1 ILYYIIVNIIMM
13 DKDYKNI
20 NLQLEN
26 RFIGKRIYHYK
37 RIRSTQQLAISF
49 AETNITDENGTV
61 ILADEQYDGKGRGN
75 KKWISPKGGLWMSL
89 IIKPRIELD
98 KINIL
103 SLIAAI
109 SVCQAI
115 NETSN
120 LETRIKWPNDIVI
133 DDKKIAGI
141 IIDSSINDSNI
152 DYVVIGI
159 GINMMVDI
167 IKIDLSLASSDLLPQ
182 KVTSIQNENKEK
194 CIDRFLLLKQL
205 LKRIEYYLFLVENE
219 KEKRKIIEI
228 YKKLSNTLGKSIYV
242 YGKDI
247 KGYYAIAK
255 DMDLDGGLI
264 LKRENKIL
272 EKIYCG
278 EISIREKEK

>member
-1 ILYYIIVNIIMM
+1 MM

-20 NLQLEN
+20 NLQLET

-49 AETNITDENGTV
+49 AETNITNENGTV

-109 SVCQAI
+109 SVCEAI

-133 DDKKIAGI
+133 DDKKLAGI

-182 KVTSIQNENKEK
+182 KVTSLQNENKEK

>member
-1 ILYYIIVNIIMM
+1 MM

-20 NLQLEN
+20 NLQLET

-49 AETNITDENGTV
+49 AETNITNENGTV

-109 SVCQAI
+109 SVCEAI

-133 DDKKIAGI
+133 DDKKLAGI

-194 CIDRFLLLKQL
+194 SIDRFLLLKQL

>member
-1 ILYYIIVNIIMM
+1 MM
-13 DKDYKNI
+13 DNYKNI
-20 NLQLEN
+20 NLQLET

-37 RIRSTQQLAISF
+37 RIRSTQQVAISF
-49 AETNITDENGTV
+49 AETNIIKENGTV

-109 SVCQAI
+109 SVCEAI

-133 DDKKIAGI
+133 DNKKIAGV
-141 IIDSSINDSNI
+141 IIDSSIKYSNI

-159 GINMMVDI
+159 GINMMVDT
-167 IKIDLSLASSDLLPQ
+167 IKIDLSLASSDLLSQ

-205 LKRIEYYLFLVENE
+205 LKRIEYYLFLVEKE
-219 KEKRKIIEI
+219 KEKIEIIEI
-228 YKKLSNTLGKSIYV
+228 YKKLSNTLGKNIYV

-264 LKRENKIL
+264 LKRENKTL

>member
-1 ILYYIIVNIIMM
+1 MM

-49 AETNITDENGTV
+49 AETNITNENGTV

-109 SVCQAI
+109 SVCEAI

-133 DDKKIAGI
+133 DDKKLAGI

-182 KVTSIQNENKEK
+182 KVTSLQNENKEK

>member
-1 ILYYIIVNIIMM
+1 MM

-20 NLQLEN
+20 NLPLET
-26 RFIGKRIYHYK
+26 RFIGKRIYHCK

-49 AETNITDENGTV
+49 AETNITNENGTV

-109 SVCQAI
+109 SVCEAI

-133 DDKKIAGI
+133 DDKKLAGI

-182 KVTSIQNENKEK
+182 KVTSLQNENKEK

>member
-1 ILYYIIVNIIMM
+1 M
-13 DKDYKNI
+13 DKDFKKI
-20 NLQLEN
+20 NLQLETH
-26 RFIGKRIYHYK
+26 FIGKKIYHYK

-49 AETNITDENGTV
+49 AETDIINENGTV

-75 KKWISPKGGLWMSL
+75 KKWISPKGGLWISL

-109 SVCQAI
+109 SVCEAI

-133 DDKKIAGI
+133 DNKKIAGV
-141 IIDSSINDSNI
+141 IIDSSIKYSNI

-159 GINMMVDI
+159 GINMMVDT
-167 IKIDLSLASSDLLPQ
+167 IKIDLSLASSDLLSQ

-205 LKRIEYYLFLVENE
+205 LKRIEYYLFLVEKE
-219 KEKRKIIEI
+219 KEKIEIIEI
-228 YKKLSNTLGKSIYV
+228 YKKLSNTLGKNIYV

-264 LKRENKIL
+264 LKRENKTL

>member
-1 ILYYIIVNIIMM
+1 M

-20 NLQLEN
+20 NLQLET

-49 AETNITDENGTV
+49 AETNITNENGTV

-109 SVCQAI
+109 SVCEAI

>member
-1 ILYYIIVNIIMM
+1 MM

-20 NLQLEN
+20 NLQLETH
-26 RFIGKRIYHYK
+26 FIGKRIYQYK
-37 RIRSTQQLAISF
+37 TIRSTQQLAISF
-49 AETNITDENGTV
+49 AETDIINENGTV

-109 SVCQAI
+109 SVCEAI
-115 NETSN
+115 NETYN

-133 DDKKIAGI
+133 NNKKIAGI
-141 IIDSSINDSNI
+141 IIDSSIEDSNI
-152 DYVVIGI
+152 EYVVIGI
-159 GINMMVDI
+159 GINIVVDI
-167 IKIDLSLASSDLLPQ
+167 IKINLSLASIDLLSQ
-182 KVTSIQNENKEK
+182 KVTSIQNEIKEK
-194 CIDRFLLLKQL
+194 GIDRFLLLKQL

-219 KEKRKIIEI
+219 KDNTKIIEI
-228 YKKLSNTLGKSIYV
+228 YKKLSNTLGKSVYV

-247 KGYYAIAK
+247 KGYCAIAK
-255 DMDLDGGLI
+255 DMDVNGGLI
-264 LKRENKIL
+264 LKRENKII
-272 EKIYCG
+272 EKIYFG
-278 EISIREKEK
+278 EISIREIEK

>member
-1 ILYYIIVNIIMM
+1 MM

-20 NLQLEN
+20 NLQLET

-49 AETNITDENGTV
+49 AETNITNENGTV

-109 SVCQAI
+109 SVCEAI

-133 DDKKIAGI
+133 DDKKLAGI

>member
-1 ILYYIIVNIIMM
+1 MM

-49 AETNITDENGTV
+49 AETNITNENGTV

-109 SVCQAI
+109 SVCEAI

-159 GINMMVDI
+159 GINMIVDI

-182 KVTSIQNENKEK
+182 KVTSLQNENKEK

-228 YKKLSNTLGKSIYV
+228 YKKLSNTLGRSIYV

>member
-1 ILYYIIVNIIMM
+1 MM

-20 NLQLEN
+20 NLQLET

-49 AETNITDENGTV
+49 AETNITNENGTV

-109 SVCQAI
+109 SVCEAI

-182 KVTSIQNENKEK
+182 KVTSLQNENKEK

>member
-1 ILYYIIVNIIMM
+1 MM

-20 NLQLEN
+20 NLQLET

-49 AETNITDENGTV
+49 AETNITNENGTV

-109 SVCQAI
+109 SVCEAI

>member
-1 ILYYIIVNIIMM
+1 M

-20 NLQLEN
+20 NLQLETH
-26 RFIGKRIYHYK
+26 FIGKRIYHYK

-49 AETNITDENGTV
+49 AETNIINENGTV

-89 IIKPRIELD
+89 IIKPRIDLD

-103 SLIAAI
+103 SLMAAI
-109 SVCQAI
+109 SVCEAI

-133 DDKKIAGI
+133 YNKKIAGI
-141 IIDSSINDSNI
+141 LIDSSINDSNI

-159 GINMMVDI
+159 GINMAVEI
-167 IKIDLSLASSDLLPQ
+167 IKINLLLDSDPVSQ
-182 KVTSIQNENKEK
+182 KITSIQNEIKEK

-205 LKRIEYYLFLVENE
+205 LERIEYYLFLIENE
-219 KEKRKIIEI
+219 KDNTKIVEI
-228 YKKLSNTLGKSIYV
+228 YKKHSNTLGKNICV

-247 KGYYAIAK
+247 KGYCAIAK
-255 DMDLDGGLI
+255 DIDIDGGLI
-264 LKRENKIL
+264 LKRENKII
-272 EKIYCG
+272 EKIYSG